1 MLGGG
6 KDWITAVVK
15 ACSNISRQAHAVM
28 TWMLVRIPPA
38 RYKQATSTK
47 QTSTFSDGIVPY
59 YDPCLYVTSVK
70 RPQFDDRRGLD
81 RRSQTPGRLF
91 LLQDGYISTRKF
103 PDKLQSGLNRSS
115 DHRLTK
121 DDVVASAGYFGM
133 AARRSDPV
141 RIRQRDKRVDIC
153 KQLLFHSLYWKIGV
167 LPGASKARD
176 LESFSICPS
185 NSIDFDPLH
194 VSIRQL

>member
-28 TWMLVRIPPA
+28 TRMLVGVESGLWVTNPTRIPPA

-47 QTSTFSDGIVPY
+47 QASTFSDGIVPY
-59 YDPCLYVTSVK
+59 YDPCLYVSSVK

-81 RRSQTPGRLF
+81 RRFQTPGRLF

-103 PDKLQSGLNRSS
+103 PNKLQSGLNRSS

-121 DDVVASAGYFGM
+121 DDVVASAGYYGM
-133 AARRSDPV
+133 VSM
-141 RIRQRDKRVDIC
+141 RIDAILTRLGIACVGIF
-153 KQLLFHSLYWKIGV
+153 KQLLFHSLI
-167 LPGASKARD
+167 
-176 LESFSICPS
+176 
-185 NSIDFDPLH
+185 
-194 VSIRQL
+194 